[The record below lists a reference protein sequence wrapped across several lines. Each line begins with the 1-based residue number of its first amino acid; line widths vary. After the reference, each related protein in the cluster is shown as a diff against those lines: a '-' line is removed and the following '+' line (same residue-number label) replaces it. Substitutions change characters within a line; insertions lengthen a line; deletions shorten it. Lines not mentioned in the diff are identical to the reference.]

1 VGTYGDRGGP
11 AGREGRG
18 RRAAGGDSASPRP
31 VVASLA
37 EATRI
42 MGLEGA
48 IELAG
53 VQAQWEQVAGEAVAA
68 HAWPTALRQGVLT
81 VAVDHHAWAVEL
93 RLLSADLLR
102 GLQVPCPTVQA
113 IAVQVSLAPAP
124 RPE

>member
-1 VGTYGDRGGP
+1 
-11 AGREGRG
+11 
-18 RRAAGGDSASPRP
+18 
-31 VVASLA
+31 
-37 EATRI
+37 
-42 MGLEGA
+42 MGLEGVV
-48 IELAG
+48 ELAG
-53 VQAQWEQVAGEAVAA
+53 VQARWEQVAGEVVAA
-68 HAWPTALRQGVLT
+68 HAWPTAFHQGLLT